1 MELFVK
7 RSDSQLEDVKDNLYA
22 LNRKRHAY
30 RADTED
36 AHKKIGERKK
46 KLAELK
52 PDSSIKNATR
62 RKEQFEKSKAHI
74 EKLLT
79 SAEKRVQTNGEAID
93 KLSTTIGELDQEK
106 GRMDR
111 LMSRTQEVFYPGET
125 AELKIPDDF
134 IGQDSVEDYLNN
146 DDKNHKSTTVPDQ
159 NVDMDFPSN
168 AEGTTNP
175 RPHNIDSTVKDK
187 DLIQSA
193 DVIKL
198 IKNHWPALSIRGK
211 ATHRKKT
218 RGWYQMAY
226 GQMRLQ
232 DVRDVDAAL
241 HELGHHF
248 DRQMGM
254 WSKSTGLPSGI
265 PSELIQLGKDLYGD
279 KRPANGYRAEGFAEF
294 IRGYLTGDDMRTH
307 APKLYDWF
315 TTEYLPARPKEAKG
329 LRELEHAITAL
340 RNRSPEQVVRA
351 FRQPLK
357 QKWDRQRIAASMAA
371 TEAKHRDKNLP
382 ILRAMQSA
390 GIQDLRPADDPY
402 MLATAYSRSAGGRAL
417 YSVIGQSIDLIG
429 DHTGESL
436 RDALR
441 PVSEIGKE
449 AVENWKDYAIARR
462 ALDLHERDINPGI
475 SKEDAQ
481 AVVDK
486 YGSAEFDAVTDAV
499 TDWSRR
505 QLHLLVESGAM
516 TEKEF
521 EDIVESNPV
530 YVPFSRQFEDG
541 ELRGGRKSGDGKK
554 GAYRIKGSGR
564 EINDPLDALIM
575 QSEKITEVAMQADV
589 ARAIVKIHDTH
600 KGRGSLGKMISEV
613 PAPQEATVFTADKI
627 KKQMAEKAVEL
638 GADPNVVAAAMLE
651 TWNNRMTVFT
661 PASEYK
667 GKDNIISIVVD
678 GNRRFFEVDHDLMDV
693 LTGINADSILPGI
706 IGELSRQAVG
716 LQRLGATGL
725 NAAFGLLRNPLRDTL
740 TAAVTAEYHFQ
751 HPITINARRDH

>member
-1 MELFVK
+1 MLRGILNRYVDKIAMEDMPHIKVPDEKEHKHFLETSEEWTDLVLPDLIQREKDMPKGFEQKPGDDSIIAIYSTGRNASVDSRLYGGKHANVEVDTRSFNQETDKVEFAITHVGENLKANPNGGQLIFLDNAGHSLAKEGRLPENIHKEMKTVLMEQYGLKATEVAIINGQELTNPKTGADSKASGSKKDERKFAIAEAYNAGKIKVVIGTTASMGEGMDLQVKTTDIWHLDIPYKPGDYRQRNGRGVRYGNENDLVNIHYLFMRGTYDNLSFNTVINKRGWNEAIWDKDVADEISTEEEMVGGGVPEKEAILIEMETDPRKKAELIVELFVK

-22 LNRKRHAY
+22 LNRKRHIY

-74 EKLLT
+74 EKLLA

-198 IKNHWPALSIRGK
+198 IKKHWPALSIRGK

-340 RNRSPEQVVRA
+340 RNRSPEQVVR
-351 FRQPLK
+351 L
-357 QKWDRQRIAASMAA
+357 SV
-371 TEAKHRDKNLP
+371 
-382 ILRAMQSA
+382 
-390 GIQDLRPADDPY
+390 
-402 MLATAYSRSAGGRAL
+402 SRS
-417 YSVIGQSIDLIG
+417 SVIG
-429 DHTGESL
+429 L
-436 RDALR
+436 RAVLR
-441 PVSEIGKE
+441 REP
-449 AVENWKDYAIARR
+449 
-462 ALDLHERDINPGI
+462 L
-475 SKEDAQ
+475 
-481 AVVDK
+481 
-486 YGSAEFDAVTDAV
+486 
-499 TDWSRR
+499 RR
-505 QLHLLVESGAM
+505 Q
-516 TEKEF
+516 T
-521 EDIVESNPV
+521 
-530 YVPFSRQFEDG
+530 
-541 ELRGGRKSGDGKK
+541 GRK
-554 GAYRIKGSGR
+554 
-564 EINDPLDALIM
+564 
-575 QSEKITEVAMQADV
+575 
-589 ARAIVKIHDTH
+589 
-600 KGRGSLGKMISEV
+600 
-613 PAPQEATVFTADKI
+613 
-627 KKQMAEKAVEL
+627 
-638 GADPNVVAAAMLE
+638 
-651 TWNNRMTVFT
+651 
-661 PASEYK
+661 
-667 GKDNIISIVVD
+667 
-678 GNRRFFEVDHDLMDV
+678 
-693 LTGINADSILPGI
+693 
-706 IGELSRQAVG
+706 
-716 LQRLGATGL
+716 
-725 NAAFGLLRNPLRDTL
+725 
-740 TAAVTAEYHFQ
+740 
-751 HPITINARRDH
+751 